1 MGICRRAGSRSHLGG
16 CLGVDA
22 MREKVVDGKIRYRA
36 EQVGL
41 LRRRN
46 VLIAQVLV
54 HRHGADLVAGQID
67 IVDYEYWRDMQ
78 VSDLPSAWQAVD

>member
-1 MGICRRAGSRSHLGG
+1 M
-16 CLGVDA
+16 D
-22 MREKVVDGKIRYRA
+22 EKVIEGRIRYRT
-36 EQVGL
+36 ERVGWF
-41 LRRRN
+41 RRRF

-78 VSDLPSAWQAVD
+78 VTDLPSGWKAVD